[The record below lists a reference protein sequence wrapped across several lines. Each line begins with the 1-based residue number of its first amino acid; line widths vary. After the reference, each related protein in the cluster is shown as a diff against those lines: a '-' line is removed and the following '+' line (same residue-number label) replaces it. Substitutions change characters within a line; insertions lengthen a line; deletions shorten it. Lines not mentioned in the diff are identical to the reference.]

1 MRKFR
6 PRRES
11 PSPPSIVEQKNNP
24 QNWPAVSQ
32 VIKILVGSG
41 VMLFVCNLCYDA
53 AQATLLRRMQLEAE
67 NKQLRTQLEHIDRK
81 VLPRLEAAHDEVKNI
96 QQPLQHDKLTSLQQ
110 QQLALKARGVC
121 ESLEEIEHLL
131 KLNTVARLDK
141 KNKAQELE
149 LADIFI
155 VLPNTASAAP
165 PTNKNNRSK
174 ANLESATRASESP
187 LRRNSRES
195 LAEESMRQ
203 NPLLTNAAEK
213 ISGVD
218 AALMP
223 PNPTGLEKNL
233 SFLGLP
239 DLPKSRKAADI
250 QRIIFEHKAS
260 IQDCYTRVLKDQP
273 GLSGEIK
280 VRLTIAPSG
289 KVIDA
294 TLLASTVNHVMLEQL
309 ICERMLRWNDF
320 GEVRPEVGN
329 VTFKQSFILG
339 QK

>member
-6 PRRES
+6 PRRHPS
-11 PSPPSIVEQKNNP
+11 SPPSENEHP
-24 QNWPAVSQ
+24 QNGLTVSQ
-32 VIKILVGSG
+32 IIKVLVGSG

-53 AQATLLRRMQLEAE
+53 AQAPLLRRMQLEAE

-96 QQPLQHDKLTSLQQ
+96 QQPLQHDKLTSTQQ

-155 VLPNTASAAP
+155 VLPSTASAAP
-165 PTNKNNRSK
+165 PANQSSRSK
-174 ANLESATRASESP
+174 TKLESARRESESP
-187 LRRNSRES
+187 LRRNSPES

-203 NPLLTNAAEK
+203 NPLPTNVAEK
-213 ISGVD
+213 MPGAG

-223 PNPTGLEKNL
+223 PNLARLEKNL
-233 SFLGLP
+233 FFLGLP
-239 DLPKSRKAADI
+239 DLPKSRKATDI
-250 QRIIFEHKAS
+250 QRIIFEHKAT
-260 IQDCYTRVLKDQP
+260 IQDCYTRILKDQP

-289 KVIDA
+289 KVIGA
-294 TLLASTVNHVMLEQL
+294 VLLASTVNHATLEQL

-320 GEVRPEVGN
+320 GEVRPEAGN
-329 VTFKQSFILG
+329 VTFKQNFILG

>member
-6 PRRES
+6 PRREPS
-11 PSPPSIVEQKNNP
+11 SPPSTVEPKP
-24 QNWPAVSQ
+24 GLQNWLTVSQ
-32 VIKILVGSG
+32 VIKVLVSSG
-41 VMLFVCNLCYDA
+41 VILFVCNLCYEA

-67 NKQLRTQLEHIDRK
+67 NKQLRAQLEHIDHK

-96 QQPLQHDKLTSLQQ
+96 QQPLQHDKLTNTQQ

-121 ESLEEIEHLL
+121 ETLEEIEHLL
-131 KLNTVARLDK
+131 KLNIVARLDK

-165 PTNKNNRSK
+165 LANKNDHSNRK
-174 ANLESATRASESP
+174 VESATRESASP
-187 LRRNSRES
+187 LHRNARKS
-195 LAEESMRQ
+195 LAEESTRQ
-203 NPLLTNAAEK
+203 NPPPTNAAEK
-213 ISGVD
+213 MPGAD

-250 QRIIFEHKAS
+250 HRVIFEHKAS

-294 TLLASTVNHVMLEQL
+294 ALLASTLNHVTLEQL
-309 ICERMLRWNDF
+309 ICERILRWNDF